1 MTKILKFADLK
12 ENISADHILFSMVRV
27 ENDARS
33 LNLAKALLKRGDS
46 VVLIGLESENMDS
59 LFPNDVSITI
69 LVTDDLSQS
78 RAYQLWWNYHKTI
91 HKQKKW
97 LKARFWWALDIYV
110 LPITFLITKW
120 KGGKILY
127 DSREIYSDLGENAK
141 HPLKSM
147 FLKWIETIFIR
158 EVDKVYTSGKMDSAY
173 IRDLYLIP
181 EPDVI
186 LNVPQWAEV
195 SPNQKLRA
203 KFLIPKSC
211 KIVLYQGLVGPG
223 RGLKQSIEAIKLVPE
238 VHFVIMGNG
247 IWLDELK
254 KYAKSLNIESR
265 VHFTGWVSYTTLHE
279 WTVSADI
286 GLVVIESYTKSLE
299 FAFPNKLF
307 EYAMAKIPVI
317 ASDLPQV
324 KTVVETYNSG
334 LLVSSKVNSIEIAKQ
349 IKKMLDDETFK
360 KFKKGAEN
368 VRLAYNWDV
377 EVQTISKFLT
387 ELEAK

>member
-1 MTKILKFADLK
+1 MTKILKLADLS
-12 ENISADHILFSMVRV
+12 ENVSADHILFSMVRV

-46 VVLIGLESENMDS
+46 VVLVGLESENIDS
-59 LFPNDVSITI
+59 LFPENATITI
-69 LVTDDLSQS
+69 LTTDDLSKA
-78 RAYQLWWNYHKTI
+78 RAYQLWWNFHNNVF
-91 HKQKKW
+91 KQKKW

-110 LPITFLITKW
+110 LPISFLITKW

-141 HPLKSM
+141 HPLKSL
-147 FLKWIETIFIR
+147 FLKWIETVFSR
-158 EVDKVYTSGKMDSAY
+158 EVDKVYTSGKMDSEY
-173 IRDLYLIP
+173 IRDLYKIT

-186 LNVPQWAEV
+186 LNVPEFV
-195 SPNQKLRA
+195 EIEPNQKLR
-203 KFLIPKSC
+203 KTFSIPESS

-238 VHFVIMGNG
+238 VHLVIMGNG

-254 KYAKSLNIESR
+254 NYAKSLNVESR
-265 VHFTGWVSYTTLHE
+265 VHFTGWVSYTTLLD

-307 EYAMAKIPVI
+307 EYAMAKLPVI

-324 KTVVETYNSG
+324 KIVVEMNKSG
-334 LLVSSKVNSIEIAKQ
+334 LLVSSKVNSKEIAVQ
-349 IKKMLDDETFK
+349 IQKMLVPENYE

-368 VRLAYNWDV
+368 VRLQFNWNV
-377 EVQTISKFLT
+377 EAHKISTFIT
-387 ELEAK
+387 ELEA